1 MLTALRASGATIVM
15 RLIPILVLVLG
26 GCATTTPVTSTTGA
40 VEALMKDEN
49 YVAVRN
55 ADPAVRAWAKRAL
68 HYVNDLSFELNRE
81 REK

>member
-1 MLTALRASGATIVM
+1 MRVSGATTVM
-15 RLIPILVLVLG
+15 PLILSLALLLG
-26 GCATTTPVTSTTGA
+26 GCATTTPVTNTTGA

-49 YVAVRN
+49 YAAVRN
-55 ADPAVRAWAKRAL
+55 ANPSIRAWAKRAL

>member
-1 MLTALRASGATIVM
+1 MMILALM
-15 RLIPILVLVLG
+15 LG
-26 GCATTTPVTSTTGA
+26 GCATTTPVTNTTGA
-40 VEALMKDEN
+40 VEALMHDEN

-55 ADPAVRAWAKRAL
+55 SDPAVRAWARRAL